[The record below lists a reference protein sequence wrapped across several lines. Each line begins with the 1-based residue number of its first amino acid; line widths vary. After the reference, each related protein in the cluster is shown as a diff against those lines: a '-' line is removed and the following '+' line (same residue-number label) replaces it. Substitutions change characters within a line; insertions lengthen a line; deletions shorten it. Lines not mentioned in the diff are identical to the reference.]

1 MRSLQPARAAAP
13 SPWRTALDHGG
24 LLRLLGHALLGAQG
38 RRHPLGHDAEVRLL
52 LDLHDRLS
60 TPFHMYPDADVPGE
74 RLFLQL
80 RDLLPSL
87 VHHHLPPGCKDFSD
101 YYLSITKNKK
111 SS

>member
-1 MRSLQPARAAAP
+1 M
-13 SPWRTALDHGG
+13 
-24 LLRLLGHALLGAQG
+24 LGHALLGAQG
-38 RRHPLGHDAEVRLL
+38 RRHPLGTTLHDAEVRLL

-60 TPFHMYPDADVPGE
+60 TPFHMYPDADAPGE
-74 RLFLQL
+74 HLFLQL